1 MRVLY
6 LQGDHYQ
13 MGLQHGK
20 QVYDLRP
27 LILTSIGTRLEGL
40 VRTGGLN
47 TSALEQVERA
57 WNENARSTMSMLK
70 GISDKLEIPNSQL
83 FQYTVASYLEDL
95 LFAKTHAEGCTVWAA
110 SRTATQDGTP
120 MLVKNRDYF
129 EGHIP
134 MRAIAYATPQ
144 SGYRYIYVTSAGSP
158 GVFSSGMNEHGL
170 AVADTHVP
178 SRDIG
183 PGLARFT
190 LMMDLLE
197 QQSNVPDAIAH
208 LKSVTCMG
216 AGNLI
221 LADAQ
226 GNMAVFE
233 NGFRR
238 GGLVTSVEDS
248 VVATNHF
255 VSAELRDHHVLKTNV
270 RATYDETRD
279 RYATAQSLLQQARG
293 TLDVPQAKR
302 IASYH
307 GPTALCRHRPQNDSD
322 TISAAIYLPA
332 RRRLLF
338 CNGWPCQGSYE
349 TYTLQFPRTG

>member
-6 LQGDHYQ
+6 LRGDHYQ
-13 MGLQHGK
+13 MGLQHGF
-20 QVYDLRP
+20 QVSDLRP
-27 LILTSIGTRLEGL
+27 LILTSIGTRLHGL
-40 VRTGGLN
+40 ARTGGLD
-47 TSALEQVERA
+47 TSALEQVERV
-57 WNENARSTMSMLK
+57 WNEDARSTMDMLK
-70 GISDKLEIPNSQL
+70 GISEKLDIPNAQL

-95 LFAKTHAEGCTVWAA
+95 LLAKTQTEGCTVWAA
-110 SRTATQDGTP
+110 SHSATRDGAP

-134 MRAIAYATPQ
+134 MRAVAYATPP

-183 PGLARFT
+183 PGLARFS

-197 QQSNVPDAIAH
+197 HQSNVPDAIAFLH
-208 LKSVTCMG
+208 SVTCMG
-216 AGNLI
+216 AGNLV
-221 LADAQ
+221 LADAH
-226 GNMAVFE
+226 GNLGVYE

-238 GGLVTSVEDS
+238 CGYIVPMEDR
-248 VVATNHF
+248 VIATNHF
-255 VSAELRDHHVLKTNV
+255 VSAELRDENVLKTNV
-270 RATYDETRD
+270 HSTYDETRN

-293 TLDVPQAKR
+293 TLDVQQAKR

-307 GPTALCRHRPQNDSD
+307 GDTPLCRHRPLNDSD
-322 TISAAIYLPA
+322 TISAAIYLPVQ
-332 RRRLLF
+332 RQLLF

-349 TYTLQFPRTG
+349 TYRL